1 MYKKV
6 CNECSKPSYSSCETG
21 TWLCP
26 VCGADITRVNLQA
39 PETRGMPGR
48 LQYLATGFPK
58 EAILS
63 TERELV

>member
-6 CNECSKPSYSSCETG
+6 CTDCSKPSFSSSETG

-48 LQYLATGFPK
+48 IEYMAAGYPK
-58 EAILS
+58 VGSLS
-63 TERELV
+63 TECEFV